1 MRHYLVIIHM
11 DDGSKGH
18 MRGMFRSDWEAIDTI
33 LGSGLEHVAAVVA
46 RREAQ

>member
-1 MRHYLVIIHM
+1 MRRYLLIIHM
-11 DDGSKGH
+11 DDGSKGQ
-18 MRGMFRSDWEAIDTI
+18 MRGMFRNDWEAIDTI